1 MEFNLNVLE
10 EKIEKNEFAR
20 NFIKELGDAVNNIDD
35 KKLTVDEELEYEK
48 KEFDFLQEYFEKEL
62 LDQSN
67 GEAFIVTNRYEND
80 ELHRY
85 KLAQYK
91 DNIECKYIALEE
103 DLPEDVE
110 LRDVVRKID
119 GKYILDKQAT
129 QYIKERLNKVKQ
141 VILDKRNK
149 I

>member
-1 MEFNLNVLE
+1 M
-10 EKIEKNEFAR
+10 
-20 NFIKELGDAVNNIDD
+20 
-35 KKLTVDEELEYEK
+35 
-48 KEFDFLQEYFEKEL
+48 
-62 LDQSN
+62 
-67 GEAFIVTNRYEND
+67 FIVTNKYEND

>member
-1 MEFNLNVLE
+1 LEFNLNVLT

-20 NFIKELGDAVNNIDD
+20 NFLKELGDTVNNIDD

-48 KEFDFLQEYFEKEL
+48 KEFNFLQKYFEKEL

-67 GEAFIVTNRYEND
+67 GEVFIVTNKYEND

-85 KLAQYK
+85 KVAQYK

-129 QYIKERLNKVKQ
+129 QYIKEGLNKVKQ
-141 VILDKRNK
+141 VILDKRNN